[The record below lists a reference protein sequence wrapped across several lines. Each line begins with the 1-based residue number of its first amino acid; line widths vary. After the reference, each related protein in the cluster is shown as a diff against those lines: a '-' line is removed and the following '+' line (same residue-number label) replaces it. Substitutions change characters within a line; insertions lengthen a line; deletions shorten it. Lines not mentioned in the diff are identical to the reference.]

1 MNNDWKTD
9 KADVFPLIVG
19 QVKNNLQV
27 QEGKNQSP
35 TSRTRLLFIFKIIK
49 KGRNSSFSGVFLKV

>member
-27 QEGKNQSP
+27 QEGRYQSHP
-35 TSRTRLLFIFKIIK
+35 PFVHFQDYQ
-49 KGRNSSFSGVFLKV
+49 KGKEQ